1 MARTVVLWWFLAGIF
16 LCTGNPVPSPNET
29 VEIYTCACDDCP
41 EVYCETTSKCFTVA
55 YKDSADEEE
64 KYRRGCF
71 EQDTSQMSCKIDN
84 LENRIMVSIQCCQG
98 NLCNKDMRPTI
109 PTEDSPPDRTL
120 QELWPIILAIVIP
133 VVIVGLLI
141 VFISLV
147 CRHMHKRRMDNLLA
161 NELRY
166 LEDDVLRGAQQ
177 VGESTLQELWEHSC
191 TSGSGSGL
199 PQLVQQ
205 TVAKRVHLQECIGK
219 GRYGEVWRGRYHDE
233 DVAVKI
239 FSSRDEASWSRET
252 AIFNMC
258 LLRHDNIL
266 GYYGSDMTSWHSCT
280 QLWLITHY
288 HRLGSLYDYLQKN
301 TLDCEQMLSLM
312 HSAAAGLSHLHTEI
326 IGNRGKPAIAHRD
339 VKTKNILVKSN
350 MTCCIGDLGLAVIH
364 KQQENLL
371 DLGHNQKVGTKR
383 YMAPELLAESL
394 NPMFFDSFKCVDVY
408 AFGLVLWEVA
418 RRTGEYAEEYKPPF
432 HESVSSDPSFEDMR
446 KVVVEEQ
453 TRPVL
458 PNRWSSDLVMN
469 QVSKVMRE
477 CWAQNPKAR
486 LPILRVKKTLSQVL
500 KSVELL
506 TNSSQDRGLK
516 IENLEKNC

>member
-1 MARTVVLWWFLAGIF
+1 M
-16 LCTGNPVPSPNET
+16 
-29 VEIYTCACDDCP
+29 YTCACDDCP
-41 EVYCETTSKCFTVA
+41 DVFCETTSKCFTVA
-55 YKDSADEEE
+55 YKDRADEDE

-84 LENRIMVSIQCCQG
+84 LENRIMVSIECCQG
-98 NLCNKDMRPTI
+98 DLCNKDMRPRI
-109 PTEDSPPDRTL
+109 PKTDAPVSDDTSEVI
-120 QELWPIILAIVIP
+120 WPLVLAVLVP
-133 VVIVGLLI
+133 VLSLGMLIACVLLA
-141 VFISLV
+141 

-161 NELRY
+161 NERRF
-166 LEDDVLRGAQQ
+166 LEDDVLRGAQT
-177 VGESTLQELWEHSC
+177 VGDSTLQELVEQSC

-252 AIFNMC
+252 SIYNMC
-258 LLRHDNIL
+258 LLRHENIL

-288 HRLGSLYDYLQKN
+288 HPLGSLYDFFQKN

-326 IGNRGKPAIAHRD
+326 IGNRGKLAIAHRD
-339 VKTKNILVKSN
+339 IKSKNILVKSN
-350 MTCCIGDLGLAVIH
+350 LTCCIGDLGLAVIH

-371 DLGHNQKVGTKR
+371 DLGHNKKVGTKR

-394 NPMFFDSFKCVDVY
+394 NPAFFDSFKCVDVY
-408 AFGLVLWEVA
+408 AFGLVLWEIA

-432 HESVSSDPSFEDMR
+432 HEFVPSDPSFEDMK
-446 KVVVEEQ
+446 KVVTIDQ
-453 TRPVL
+453 TRPVI

-486 LPILRVKKTLSQVL
+486 LPILRVKKTLSQLL
-500 KSVELL
+500 KSLALL
-506 TNSSQDRGLK
+506 TNSSLQDRGLK
-516 IENLEKNC
+516 IENLEKSCR